1 MRIVAAGGGSGGH
14 VTPVLAVLNE
24 LGKHDAQLDV
34 YFVTDAK
41 FGDQAEAI
49 MKHSVVPIVVKRIH
63 AGKFRRYHR
72 VSFLRQL
79 ADAPTLLKNI
89 RDLFLTFAGFCQS
102 FILLLRFKPDVVFT
116 KGGFVCVPLGLA
128 AKLLHIPI
136 VIHDSDA
143 HPGLANRILSRWATT
158 IATGSP
164 IEHYPYPKEKTQYVG
179 IPVDAAFAPI
189 DEKRRLELKANL
201 GFHDLKKP
209 LVVVTGGGL
218 GARIIN
224 RAIASI
230 APQLAER
237 ACIYHITGTAAFDD
251 VVRHAPEH
259 IDYQIVPFVSTGM
272 ADVLGA
278 ADIVVSRVGA
288 TTMQELAA
296 LGKAVIMIP
305 GVYFAGG
312 HQLKNAK
319 VYEDAHAALKV
330 DEEALEKNPLILGKV
345 INQLLDDPAER
356 AKLGYA
362 LMAFARPDA
371 AVDMA
376 TLIVKAATVKP
387 HTENHETI

>member
-1 MRIVAAGGGSGGH
+1 
-14 VTPVLAVLNE
+14 
-24 LGKHDAQLDV
+24 
-34 YFVTDAK
+34 
-41 FGDQAEAI
+41 
-49 MKHSVVPIVVKRIH
+49 MKSSNLPIEVMRIH

-72 VSFLRQL
+72 VSFVRQL
-79 ADAPTLLKNI
+79 ADLPTLWKNV
-89 RDLFLTFAGFCQS
+89 RDLFVTFVGFCQS
-102 FILLLRFKPDVVFT
+102 LGLLARFKPDVVFT

-128 AKLLHIPI
+128 AKLLHIPL

-164 IEHYPYPKEKTQYVG
+164 IEHYPYPREKTHYVG
-179 IPVDAAFAPI
+179 IPVDASFVPV
-189 DEKRRLELKANL
+189 DDKRRFELKAEL

-218 GARIIN
+218 GARTIN
-224 RAIASI
+224 RAVASI
-230 APQLAER
+230 AQQLAEH
-237 ACIYHITGTAAFDD
+237 ACIYHITGTGTHED

-272 ADVLGA
+272 AVVLGA

-296 LGKAVIMIP
+296 LGKAVIMVP
-305 GVYFAGG
+305 NPYLTGG

-319 VYEDAHAALKV
+319 VYEDAHAALTV
-330 DEEALEKNPLILGKV
+330 DEEALEKNPFILRKA
-345 INQLLDDPAER
+345 IDRLLDNPAER
-356 AKLGYA
+356 QRLGKA
-362 LMAFARPDA
+362 LAAFARPDA

-376 TLIVKAATVKP
+376 TLIVEAAAQKSKKHVR
-387 HTENHETI
+387 HETI

>member
-1 MRIVAAGGGSGGH
+1 
-14 VTPVLAVLNE
+14 
-24 LGKHDAQLDV
+24 
-34 YFVTDAK
+34 
-41 FGDQAEAI
+41 
-49 MKHSVVPIVVKRIH
+49 MKHSAVPIAVKRIH

-72 VSFLRQL
+72 VSFLRQI
-79 ADAPTLLKNI
+79 ADVPTLLKNI

-102 FILLLRFKPDVVFT
+102 LVLLLRFKPDVVFT

-128 AKLLHIPI
+128 AKLLHIPL

-143 HPGLANRILSRWATT
+143 HPGLANRILSRWAAI

-164 IEHYPYPKEKTQYVG
+164 VEHYPYPKEKTHYVG
-179 IPVDAAFAPI
+179 IPVDAAFAPV
-189 DEKRRLELKANL
+189 DEKRRLELKAHL

-224 RAIASI
+224 NAIAYI
-230 APQLAER
+230 APQLVER
-237 ACIYHITGTAAFDD
+237 ACIYHVTGTAAFND

-319 VYEDAHAALKV
+319 IYEDAHAALTV
-330 DEEALEKNPLILGKV
+330 DEEALEKNPLVLSKA
-345 INQLLDDPAER
+345 INQLLDNPAER
-356 AKLGYA
+356 TKLGHA
-362 LMAFARPDA
+362 LTAFARPDA

-376 TLIVKAATVKP
+376 ALIVQAATAQSPLEKS
-387 HTENHETI
+387 